1 MNGLDDVGILAAWAS
16 NAEPWTQAVREAR
29 IASRREVTDQAIV
42 DAVLACGAREVLDL
56 GCGEGWLAR
65 RLSQAGLRVTGVDAV
80 AALVESARQ
89 SGGGEFHEMSYET
102 LANGA
107 LPRQFDALVAN
118 FSLLG
123 EQSVDGLIAA
133 VPGLLNPGGW
143 LLIQTLHP
151 LLACDEQHPYVDG
164 WRDGTWAGISGG
176 FSRPAPWYFRTL
188 HNWCELL
195 NRGALQ
201 LVELREPRADTAT
214 PPASLLLVARRA

>member
-1 MNGLDDVGILAAWAS
+1 MNSLDEAGILDAWAE
-16 NAEPWTQAVREAR
+16 NAAPWTQAVREAR
-29 IASRREVTDQAIV
+29 IASRREVTDRAIV
-42 DAVLACGAREVLDL
+42 DAVMACGAREVLDL

-65 RLSQAGLRVTGVDAV
+65 RLADAGLHVTGTDAV
-80 AALVESARQ
+80 AALIDSAHQ
-89 SGGGEFHEMSYET
+89 LGGAEFHQLSYEA

-107 LPRQFDALVAN
+107 LPRRFDALVAN

-133 VPGLLNPGGW
+133 APRLLNAGGW

-164 WRDGTWAGISGG
+164 WRDGTWAGITGG

-201 LVELREPRADTAT
+201 LVELLEPRADASTV
-214 PPASLLLVARRA
+214 PASLLLVARRA